1 MTLAYFVN
9 VFLMLALVAGM
20 AVGTLWLVRRFQP
33 GLATGARER
42 SVKVVDAV
50 TMGALGA
57 RLVVVEFEGRRLL
70 VGVTR
75 TGMNLIA
82 EAGAD
87 SEFQQYIDDGVP
99 LAGGPRGAA
108 RR

>member
-1 MTLAYFVN
+1 MTLSYFLN
-9 VFLMLALVAGM
+9 VFLMLALVAGL
-20 AVGTLWLVRRFQP
+20 AVLTLWAMRRLQP
-33 GLATGARER
+33 GLALGQRDRAVR
-42 SVKVVDAV
+42 VVDAV

-82 EAGAD
+82 ESAG
-87 SEFQQYIDDGVP
+87 EFQQYIDDGD
-99 LAGGPRGAA
+99 
-108 RR
+108 